1 MKDLQVVFSSDM
13 ELCFDGVN
21 VKKYKA
27 GEAYS
32 PTHAHEKK
40 MFEAFLADGRASVP
54 KQTKSEPVVE
64 QEKIVKPKAK
74 KYKK

>member
-32 PTHAHEKK
+32 PTHAHERK
-40 MFEAFLADGRASVP
+40 MFESFLADGRANVLM
-54 KQTKSEPVVE
+54 QTKSEPVIE
-64 QEKIVKPKAK
+64 QEKIVKPKARKRK
-74 KYKK
+74 K